1 VATRTGTEAP
11 TTQTGAEA
19 PAAKGKSS
27 GLKYALLGG
36 LGALAVAG
44 AGAAAYLFGVK
55 SSVDPVEANIE
66 AEAELPKEALYV
78 PLDPPFTVNFNDDG
92 RTRFLQVSIEAQTR
106 DPEVAKLIE
115 KHMPVI
121 RNNLVL
127 ILSSQTA
134 GELASLEGKERLR
147 EEARAG
153 IDRVL
158 EEEAGKGGVEAVY
171 FTSFVMQ

>member
-1 VATRTGTEAP
+1 MATRTGTEVP

-19 PAAKGKSS
+19 PAAKPKSS
-27 GLKYALLGG
+27 ALKYALFGG
-36 LGALAVAG
+36 LGALAM
-44 AGAAAYLFGVK
+44 AGAAGAAYFFAIK
-55 SSVDPVEANIE
+55 SSLDPAEANVE

-106 DPEVAKLIE
+106 DPEIAKLIE

-134 GELASLEGKERLR
+134 EQLASLEGKERLR

-153 IDRVL
+153 IDQML
-158 EEEAGKGGVEAVY
+158 QDEAGKSGVEAVY